1 MTITFP
7 VYQLASFDEEKAAW
21 ILEGGTYGIWVGS
34 SIQDAE
40 PAGSLCLNKDAVL
53 VQCEHICP
61 LKEELKEL
69 TPDHGRMMEKE
80 AAWLEKTA
88 GLPCVHMSAE
98 NIGKEIVVYSELP
111 EHFTGRAGEIVES
124 LSREQLVP
132 ETREK
137 ARMLYSVQQGSL
149 CRELRLRPPPLR
161 PGNPG
166 ICRPWLWQTALQGCA

>member
-69 TPDHGRMMEKE
+69 TETYAITAQQAGTVRSVSLTSKDDTTSKSSSDSSAGSGNGDSSTGNSGGVTGT
-80 AAWLEKTA
+80 AAGSTAKTA
-88 GLPCVHMSAE
+88 GEDRKS
-98 NIGKEIVVYSELP
+98 VV
-111 EHFTGRAGEIVES
+111 
-124 LSREQLVP
+124 
-132 ETREK
+132 
-137 ARMLYSVQQGSL
+137 
-149 CRELRLRPPPLR
+149 
-161 PGNPG
+161 
-166 ICRPWLWQTALQGCA
+166 